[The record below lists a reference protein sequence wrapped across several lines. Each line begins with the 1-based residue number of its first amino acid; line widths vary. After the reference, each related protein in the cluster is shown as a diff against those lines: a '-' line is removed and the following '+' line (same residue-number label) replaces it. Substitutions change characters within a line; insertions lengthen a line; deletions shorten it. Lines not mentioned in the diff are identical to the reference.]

1 MAAHDPALAHSAKDV
16 AVETIQAPGLQSP
29 GEIIVDRWGIP
40 HIYAGSE
47 RDAFFLQGWNAARD
61 RLWQIDLWR
70 KRGLGRLS
78 AAFGPAYVEQDRAL
92 RAFLYRGD
100 MTAEWAAYGEN
111 SKASTDAFVAG
122 VNAYVARVKA
132 NPELLPIEFRIT
144 GSEPE
149 AWTAEDIV
157 CIRSHGRTRNLTSEV
172 ARARVACAAG
182 LEVDALRKKLEPAI
196 KSAIPDGLDPCSI
209 PPDVLRNYVLATQ
222 PVVFSKD
229 ETKISMD
236 SMEEYQARL
245 AELESKIENHG
256 SNSWTIAPSRTTTGR
271 PILANDPHR
280 EVDLPS
286 LRYIAHLSAPGFDI
300 IGAGEPAL
308 PGISI
313 GHNGT
318 IAFGLTIFKTDQ
330 EDLYVYELDPGN
342 HDRYRY
348 LDGFETMRT
357 VVEEIPV
364 KGEAPRG
371 AELKF
376 TRHGPVIYV
385 DEQNH
390 RAFALRSTWFEP
402 GASAYFGSANYMKAK
417 SFAEFRKAIEAWGSP
432 SENQVYADI
441 AGNIGWVVGG
451 HAPIRPNWDGLMPVP
466 GDGRYEWAGLR
477 PGSELPSSYN
487 PQQGFIATANE
498 MNIPADSPAMA
509 MKLGF
514 EWSNP
519 SRIHRIKEVFAE
531 KRKFS
536 ILDAMALQTDDT
548 TQVGRRIAML
558 LSSLCSD
565 DPQIAIGLKLLGDW
579 NGRTSIDS
587 AAAAIAEVWTA
598 KHLGRGVVAATTPK
612 PARAIVGDG
621 DLDTIADLL
630 DAPDARFGAD
640 PKVARDKIL
649 LETLGAAVKEISALL
664 GPAPEDWAWGR
675 LHHAQFDHALGPVVD
690 ERTRMRLNVPRLP
703 LGGTAFSPMSATYR
717 SGDFRTMEGASFR
730 MVLDVGQW
738 DESVAINA
746 PGQSGD
752 PESPFYRN
760 LAPLWAAGKYVPLL
774 YSRPAVEAAAFRRY
788 KLTPV

>member
-1 MAAHDPALAHSAKDV
+1 MQKDG
-16 AVETIQAPGLQSP
+16 AVETIQVPGLQSP

-78 AAFGPAYVEQDRAL
+78 ASFGPAYAEQDRAL
-92 RAFLYRGD
+92 RLFLYRGD
-100 MTAEWAAYGEN
+100 MAAEWAAYGEGA
-111 SKASTDAFVAG
+111 KASTEAFVAG

-132 NPELLPIEFRIT
+132 DPKLLPIEFRIT
-144 GSEPE
+144 ASLPE

-157 CIRSHGRTRNLTSEV
+157 RIRSHGRTRNLTSEV

-182 LEVDALRKKLEPAI
+182 LKADVLRKKLEPAI
-196 KSAIPDGLDPCSI
+196 EPVIPDGLDPCSI
-209 PPDVLRNYVLATQ
+209 PGDVLRNYVLATQ

-229 ETKISMD
+229 QTKISMD
-236 SMEEYQARL
+236 SMEDYQTRL
-245 AELESKIENHG
+245 AELENKIENHG
-256 SNSWTIAPSRTTTGR
+256 SNNWTIAPSRTATGR

-286 LRYIAHLSAPGFDI
+286 LRYIAHLCAPGFEV

-330 EDLYVYELDPGN
+330 EDLYVYELDPEN
-342 HDRYRY
+342 HDCYRTI
-348 LDGFETMRT
+348 DGFETMRT
-357 VVEEIPV
+357 EVEEIPV
-364 KGEAPRG
+364 KGEAPRR
-371 AELKF
+371 AVLKF
-376 TRHGPVIYV
+376 TRHGPVIHV

-390 RAFALRSTWFEP
+390 RAFAVRSTWFEP
-402 GASAYFGSANYMKAK
+402 GASAYFGSARYMKAK
-417 SFAEFRKAIEAWGSP
+417 SFAEFRTAMESWGAP

-466 GDGRYEWAGLR
+466 GDGRYEWAGLHS
-477 PGSELPSSYN
+477 GSELPFSYN
-487 PQQGFIATANE
+487 PPQGFIATANE
-498 MNIPADSPAMA
+498 MNIPPDSPAIT
-509 MKLGF
+509 MKLSF

-519 SRIHRIKEVFAE
+519 SRINRIKEVFAE
-531 KRKFS
+531 KQKFS
-536 ILDAMALQTDDT
+536 LPDAMALQTDDT
-548 TQVGRRIAML
+548 TQVGRRIAKL
-558 LSSLCSD
+558 LSSLSSD
-565 DPQIAIGLKLLGDW
+565 DPQIALGLKLLKDW
-579 NGRTSIDS
+579 DGRTSVDS
-587 AAAAIAEVWTA
+587 AAAAIAEIWTA
-598 KHLGRGVVAATTPK
+598 KHLGRGVVAATTPM
-612 PARAIVGDG
+612 PARAIIGDG
-621 DLDTIADLL
+621 DLDAIADLL

-640 PKVARDKIL
+640 PKAARDRVL
-649 LETLGAAVKEISALL
+649 LETLGAALKEVSTLL
-664 GPAPEDWAWGR
+664 GPDLKDWAWGK

-690 ERTRMRLNVPRLP
+690 EPTRAQLNVSRLP
-703 LGGTAFSPMSATYR
+703 LGGTAFSPMAATYR
-717 SGDFRTMEGASFR
+717 LGDFRTMEGASFR
-730 MVLDVGQW
+730 MVLDVGRW

-752 PESPFYRN
+752 PQSPFYRN
-760 LAPLWAAGKYVPLL
+760 LAPLWVAGQYVPLL
-774 YSRPAVEAAAFRRY
+774 YSRPAVEAAAFCRY
-788 KLTPV
+788 KLTP

>member
-1 MAAHDPALAHSAKDV
+1 MAADDAAPAHNAKDV
-16 AVETIQAPGLQSP
+16 AVETIRVPGLQSP

-40 HIYAGSE
+40 HVYAGSE

-78 AAFGPAYVEQDRAL
+78 ASFGPAYVEQDRAL
-92 RAFLYRGD
+92 RAFHYRGD
-100 MTAEWAAYGEN
+100 MAAEWAAYGEAA
-111 SKASTDAFVAG
+111 KASTDAFVAG
-122 VNAYVARVKA
+122 VNAYIARVKA
-132 NPELLPIEFRIT
+132 DPKLLPVEFRIT

-149 AWTAEDIV
+149 AWTAEDV
-157 CIRSHGRTRNLTSEV
+157 VRIRSHGRTRNLVSEV

-182 LEVDALRKKLEPAI
+182 LEADALRKKLEPAI
-196 KSAIPDGLDPCSI
+196 KPAIPDGLDPCSI
-209 PPDVLRNYVLATQ
+209 PGNVLRNYLLATL
-222 PVVFSKD
+222 PVVFSN
-229 ETKISMD
+229 EQTKISMD
-236 SMEEYQARL
+236 GMEEYQARL
-245 AELESKIENHG
+245 AELENKIGDHG

-286 LRYIAHLSAPGFDI
+286 LRYIVHLTAPGFDV

-348 LDGFETMRT
+348 LDGFETMST

-364 KGEAPRG
+364 KGEAARR
-371 AELKF
+371 AVQKF
-376 TRHGPVIYV
+376 TRHGPVIHV

-402 GASAYFGSANYMKAK
+402 GASAYFGSANYMKAR
-417 SFAEFRKAIEAWGSP
+417 SFAEFRKAMETWGSP

-477 PGSELPSSYN
+477 SGSELPFSYN
-487 PQQGFIATANE
+487 PQQGFIASANE
-498 MNIPADSPAMA
+498 MNIPPDSPAIA
-509 MKLGF
+509 MNLGF

-519 SRIHRIKEVFAE
+519 SRINRIKEVFAE
-531 KRKFS
+531 KQKFS
-536 ILDAMALQTDDT
+536 IRDAMALQTDDT
-548 TQVGRRIAML
+548 TQLGRRIAKL
-558 LSSLCSD
+558 LSSLSSD
-565 DPQIAIGLKLLGDW
+565 DSQIAIGLKLLKGWD
-579 NGRTSIDS
+579 GRTSTDS

-598 KHLGRGVVAATTPK
+598 KHLGRGVVAAITPK
-612 PARAIVGDG
+612 PAWAIIGDG
-621 DLDTIADLL
+621 DLDAIADLL

-640 PKVARDKIL
+640 PKSARDRVL
-649 LETLGAAVKEISALL
+649 LETLGAAVKEVSLLL
-664 GPAPEDWAWGR
+664 GPELADWAWGK
-675 LHHAQFDHALGPVVD
+675 LHHAQFDHALGAVVD
-690 ERTRMRLNVPRLP
+690 EPTRTQLDVSRLQ
-703 LGGTAFSPMSATYR
+703 LGGTAFSPMAATYR
-717 SGDFRTMEGASFR
+717 PGDFRTIEGASFR
-730 MVLDVGQW
+730 MVLDVGRW

-752 PESPFYRN
+752 PESRFYRN
-760 LAPLWAAGKYVPLL
+760 LAPLWAAGEYVPLL
-774 YSRPAVEAAAFRRY
+774 YSRPAVEAAAFCRY
-788 KLTPV
+788 RLTP

>member
-1 MAAHDPALAHSAKDV
+1 MAADDTALAHDAKDV
-16 AVETIQAPGLQSP
+16 AVETIQAPGLHSP

-78 AAFGPAYVEQDRAL
+78 ASFGPAYVEQDRAL

-100 MTAEWAAYGEN
+100 MTAEWAAYGKH

-122 VNAYVARVKA
+122 VNAYVARMKA
-132 NPELLPIEFRIT
+132 DPDFLPVEFRIT

-157 CIRSHGRTRNLTSEV
+157 RIRSHGRTRNVTSEV

-182 LEVDALRKKLEPAI
+182 LEADALRKKLEPAV
-196 KSAIPDGLDPCSI
+196 KPVIPDGLDPCAI
-209 PPDVLRNYVLATQ
+209 PDDVLRNYVLATQ

-229 ETKISMD
+229 QTKISMD
-236 SMEEYQARL
+236 SFEEYQARL
-245 AELESKIENHG
+245 AELESRIESHG

-286 LRYIAHLSAPGFDI
+286 LRYIAHLSAPGFDV

-318 IAFGLTIFKTDQ
+318 IAFGLTIFKADQ
-330 EDLYVYELDPGN
+330 EDLYVYELDPQN

-364 KGEAPRG
+364 KGEAVRR

-402 GASAYFGSANYMKAK
+402 GASAYFGSANYIKAK
-417 SFAEFRKAIEAWGSP
+417 SFAEFRKAMESWGSP

-477 PGSELPSSYN
+477 SGSELPSSYN

-498 MNIPADSPAMA
+498 MNIPADGPAIG

-519 SRIHRIKEVFAE
+519 SRIHRIREVFA
-531 KRKFS
+531 KKQKFS

-548 TQVGRRIAML
+548 TQVGRRIARL
-558 LSSLCSD
+558 VSSLSSD
-565 DPQIAIGLKLLGDW
+565 DPQIAIGLKLLEGWD
-579 NGRTSIDS
+579 GRTSIDS
-587 AAAAIAEVWTA
+587 AAAAIAEVWMA
-598 KHLGRGVVAATTPK
+598 KHLGRGVIAATTPG

-621 DLDTIADLL
+621 DLDAVADLL
-630 DAPDARFGAD
+630 DTPDARFGAD
-640 PKVARDKIL
+640 PKAARDRVL
-649 LETLGAAVKEISALL
+649 LETLGAAVKEVSGLL
-664 GPAPEDWAWGR
+664 GPEPENWAWGK
-675 LHHAQFDHALGPVVD
+675 LHHAQFDHALGAVAD
-690 ERTRMRLNVPRLP
+690 EGTRMQLNVLRLQ
-703 LGGTAFSPMSATYR
+703 LGGTAFSPMAATYR
-717 SGDFRTMEGASFR
+717 LSDFRTMEGASFR
-730 MVLDVGQW
+730 MVLDVGRW

-752 PESPFYRN
+752 PESPFYRD

-774 YSRPAVEAAAFRRY
+774 YSRPAVEAAAFCRY
-788 KLTPV
+788 KLTP